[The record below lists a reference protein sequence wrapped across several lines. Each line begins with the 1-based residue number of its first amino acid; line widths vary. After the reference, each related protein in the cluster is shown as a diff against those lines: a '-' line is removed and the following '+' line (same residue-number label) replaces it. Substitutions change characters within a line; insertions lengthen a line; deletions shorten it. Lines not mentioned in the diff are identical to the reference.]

1 MYVSS
6 FCILLEG
13 LIFIEANQQALS
25 ALWRG
30 VVKALYTFSV
40 KQTFKISELFIQ
52 YNTDS
57 CCEQITGC
65 VNICLHVSVSLLVP
79 VCEVCVC
86 ALSNRSTSNSHDQMI
101 SQESKGK
108 RNGHDQIYEM

>member
-1 MYVSS
+1 MSVSS

-13 LIFIEANQQALS
+13 LIFIEANQQTLS

-30 VVKALYTFSV
+30 VVKVLYTFCV
-40 KQTFKISELFIQ
+40 KQTFKISKLFIQ
-52 YNTDS
+52 YNTDC

-65 VNICLHVSVSLLVP
+65 VNICLHVSVSLLVT

-86 ALSNRSTSNSHDQMI
+86 ALSNRSTSDSHDQMI